1 MIVKQEMKIGPKGQ
15 VVIPQLMRE
24 SLHLKPGSKV
34 IVELTS
40 QGVLIEKPT
49 LSGLSRKE
57 EEKLMIEGYKATA
70 KRDKRIAREW
80 EAVDLENWPEW

>member
-34 IVELTS
+34 MVELTP
-40 QGVLIEKPT
+40 QGVLIEKPGFM
-49 LSGLSRKE
+49 GLSKKE
-57 EEKLMIEGYKATA
+57 EEALMIEGYKKNY
-70 KRDKRIAREW
+70 KRDKEIAAE
-80 EAVDLENWPEW
+80 LEGVNADALEDW